1 MLISVSGVWSTCC
14 FVPRARTRKD
24 VNPGRP
30 KRREVI
36 RPEFRSPTVQRI
48 RPGTRAREKDM
59 QTIILLTS
67 TDIGQ
72 AEFIDAAVLE
82 EAFAVLTARREA
94 GAHDLQLIDNAL
106 QALDRAIEAFNAHN
120 TNP

>member
-1 MLISVSGVWSTCC
+1 
-14 FVPRARTRKD
+14 
-24 VNPGRP
+24 
-30 KRREVI
+30 
-36 RPEFRSPTVQRI
+36 
-48 RPGTRAREKDM
+48 M